1 MRGRE
6 RRGRVSS
13 KKKKKAVITGRH
25 KIRME
30 KGAWN
35 GRRERGTRRV
45 TRRVT
50 RHSERRARGTMAP
63 IGIDYLNYLLTP
75 PPAVN
80 RESGWTD
87 TCSSRGGGG
96 GGSGNTG
103 PRDARAS
110 LFHGERERERDRDP
124 LFHDPYIFDIYLC
137 HCLNYHRHGG
147 VNWIRSW
154 RKRHR
159 SIVPAEW
166 ERVLLPLRS
175 IEFRWMDVLFVHPR
189 PDIPF
194 IGIVRNFSPSVQIKG
209 RSSFEIFHWNR
220 ILPSALRS
228 VRIN

>member
-1 MRGRE
+1 M
-6 RRGRVSS
+6 SS

-35 GRRERGTRRV
+35 GRRERV

-75 PPAVN
+75 PQAVN

-175 IEFRWMDVLFVHPR
+175 IEFRWMHVLFVHPR
-189 PDIPF
+189 PDIPS
-194 IGIVRNFSPSVQIKG
+194 IVRNFSPSVQIKG
-209 RSSFEIFHWNR
+209 RRSFEIFHWNR
-220 ILPSALRS
+220 FFLPLY
-228 VRIN
+228 V

>member
-1 MRGRE
+1 MEEEKERSLLYFTLFEARISILSRIEVSPRLVKEKKRWMKGRKKVNERYTIYDIFMRGRE

-110 LFHGERERERDRDP
+110 LFHGEREREIATLYSTTRI
-124 LFHDPYIFDIYLC
+124 YSIFI
-137 HCLNYHRHGG
+137 
-147 VNWIRSW
+147 SA
-154 RKRHR
+154 
-159 SIVPAEW
+159 IV
-166 ERVLLPLRS
+166 
-175 IEFRWMDVLFVHPR
+175 
-189 PDIPF
+189 
-194 IGIVRNFSPSVQIKG
+194 
-209 RSSFEIFHWNR
+209 
-220 ILPSALRS
+220 
-228 VRIN
+228 

>member
-1 MRGRE
+1 MEEEKERSLLYFTLFEARISILSRIEVSPRLVKEKKRWMKGRKKVNERYTIYDIFMRGRE

-110 LFHGERERERDRDP
+110 LFHGERERERSRPFIPRPVYIRYLSLP
-124 LFHDPYIFDIYLC
+124 LF
-137 HCLNYHRHGG
+137 
-147 VNWIRSW
+147 
-154 RKRHR
+154 K
-159 SIVPAEW
+159 
-166 ERVLLPLRS
+166 
-175 IEFRWMDVLFVHPR
+175 
-189 PDIPF
+189 
-194 IGIVRNFSPSVQIKG
+194 
-209 RSSFEIFHWNR
+209 
-220 ILPSALRS
+220 LPSARGGQLDSIVEKTSSFHCPGRMGTGAAS
-228 VRIN
+228 TPID

>member
-1 MRGRE
+1 MEEEKERSLLYFTLFEARISILSRIEVSPRLVKEKKRWMKGRKKVNERYTIYDIFMRGRE

-35 GRRERGTRRV
+35 GRRERV

-75 PPAVN
+75 PQAVN

-110 LFHGERERERDRDP
+110 LFHGEREREIATLCSTTRI
-124 LFHDPYIFDIYLC
+124 YSIFI
-137 HCLNYHRHGG
+137 
-147 VNWIRSW
+147 SA
-154 RKRHR
+154 
-159 SIVPAEW
+159 IV
-166 ERVLLPLRS
+166 
-175 IEFRWMDVLFVHPR
+175 
-189 PDIPF
+189 
-194 IGIVRNFSPSVQIKG
+194 
-209 RSSFEIFHWNR
+209 
-220 ILPSALRS
+220 
-228 VRIN
+228 